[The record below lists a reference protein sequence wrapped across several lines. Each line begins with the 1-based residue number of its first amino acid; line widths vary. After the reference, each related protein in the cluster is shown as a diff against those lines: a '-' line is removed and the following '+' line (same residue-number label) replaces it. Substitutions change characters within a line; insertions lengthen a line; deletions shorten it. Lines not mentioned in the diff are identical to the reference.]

1 MNSAIK
7 TMLEKYNLVSTDDYE
22 NALKEIIQ
30 EITLLGLWRAK
41 FFEKAAFYGG
51 TALRL
56 LYGLDRFSEDIDFSL
71 LEPDLNFNIDD
82 YTTAVRD
89 ELSSFGLTVTVE
101 RKEKGNETNI
111 ESAFIKGGTLQ
122 NLINI
127 EVPEKIVNK
136 FGKNKVLKVKIEVDV
151 DPPEGF
157 VTEAKYLFNPIPFSV
172 NTYQMPFLFAG
183 KMHAVLC
190 RNWKSRVKGRDW
202 YDLVWYV
209 SRNTPLNLK
218 HLEKRMHQTGH
229 LDAGVKLTAEKFS
242 ELFVKRI
249 EEVDFEKA
257 KNDVTPFIK
266 DTDSLNV
273 WSRDFFLEVH
283 KRIVLEIM

>member
-1 MNSAIK
+1 MNSAIR
-7 TMLEKYNLVSTDDYE
+7 TMIEKYDLTSFDDFE

-89 ELSSFGLTVTVE
+89 ELSSFGFAVTVE

-127 EVPEKIVNK
+127 EAPARYVNK
-136 FGKNKVLKVKIEVDV
+136 FNKNKMLKVKIEVDI

-157 VTEAKYLFNPIPFSV
+157 ATEAKYLLNPIPFSV
-172 NTYQMPFLFAG
+172 NTYKMPFLFAG

-190 RNWKSRVKGRDW
+190 RDWKTRVKGRDW

-209 SRNTPLNLK
+209 GRNTPINLK

-229 LDAGVKLTAEKFS
+229 LNAEVNLTTEKFS
-242 ELFVKRI
+242 ELFTKRI
-249 EEVDFEKA
+249 EFVDFEKA
-257 KNDVTPFIK
+257 KNDVAPFIK
-266 DTDSLNV
+266 DTAALNV
-273 WSRDFFLEVH
+273 WSREFFLEVQ
-283 KRIVLEIM
+283 KRIIFE

>member
-7 TMLEKYNLVSTDDYE
+7 TMLAKYDLRGADDFE

-30 EITLLGLWRAK
+30 EIALLGLWRAK

-71 LEPDLNFNIDD
+71 LEPDRNFNIDD
-82 YTTAVRD
+82 YTKAVRD
-89 ELSSFGLTVTVE
+89 ELSSFGFAVTVN
-101 RKEKGNETNI
+101 RKEKGNEANI

-122 NLINI
+122 NLMNI
-127 EVPEKIVNK
+127 EVPEKIANRFNK
-136 FGKNKVLKVKIEVDV
+136 NRVLKVKMEVDI

-157 VTEAKYLFNPIPFSV
+157 ATEAKYLFNPIPFSV

-190 RNWKSRVKGRDW
+190 RDRKTRVKGRDW

-209 SRNTPLNLK
+209 GKNAPLSLK
-218 HLEKRMHQTGH
+218 HLEKRMLQTGH
-229 LDAGVKLTAEKFS
+229 LDAEVKLTAEKIS
-242 ELFVKRI
+242 ELFNRRI
-249 EEVDFEKA
+249 EIVDFEKA
-257 KNDVTPFIK
+257 KNDVAPFLK
-266 DTDSLNV
+266 DQVAIAV
-273 WSRDFFLEVH
+273 WSKEFFKEVG
-283 KRIVLEIM
+283 KRIVFE